1 MAESTYRLVPAVDK
15 AARLLSELEAGEPLG
30 ISELARR
37 IAASKGTV
45 RDILLTLA
53 SHGLVER
60 TGDLRFR
67 RAGVPDVVALAAPQ
81 LRSLMQ
87 EFGETALLGV
97 VRAGRFEI
105 VAREE
110 PATDLHMSASIGR
123 RITLDAGAHAKVLRG
138 NEAIG
143 YDDEEYLPGVRAA
156 AAPIVDAGGGRI
168 AAIVVVGFKQR
179 VDARTLR
186 RIGERCAQAAA
197 EISARLAE
205 RAA

>member
-1 MAESTYRLVPAVDK
+1 MAESTYRVVPAVDK
-15 AARLLSELEAGEPLG
+15 AARLLAELEGGETLG

-37 IAASKGTV
+37 IVASKGTV

-53 SHGLVER
+53 SHRMVER
-60 TGDLRFR
+60 TEDLRFR
-67 RAGVPDVVALAAPQ
+67 RIGAPDLVTLAVPQ
-81 LRSLMQ
+81 LRSLMH

-97 VRAGRFEI
+97 VSAERFEI

-123 RITLDAGAHAKVLRG
+123 RIPLDTGAHAKVLKG
-138 NEAIG
+138 KDLIG

-156 AAPIVDAGGGRI
+156 AAPITDAAGRRI

-179 VDARTLR
+179 IDKAALR
-186 RIGERCAQAAA
+186 RIGERCAQVAS
-197 EISARLAE
+197 ELSARLAE

>member
-1 MAESTYRLVPAVDK
+1 MGESTYRVVPAVDK
-15 AARLLSELEAGEPLG
+15 AARLLAALDAGETLG

-37 IAASKGTV
+37 ITASKGTV
-45 RDILLTLA
+45 RDILLTLTA
-53 SHGLVER
+53 HGLLER

-67 RAGVPDVVALAAPQ
+67 RVGRPDLATLAAPG

-97 VRAGRFEI
+97 VIGDRFEI

-123 RITLDAGAHAKVLRG
+123 RIPLDSGAHGKVLVG
-138 NEAIG
+138 GAAVG
-143 YDDEEYLPGVRAA
+143 YDDQEYLPGVRAA
-156 AAPIVDAGGGRI
+156 AAPISDAAGHRV
-168 AAIVVVGFKQR
+168 AAVVVVGFTTR
-179 VDARTLR
+179 IDRGALR
-186 RIGERCAQAAA
+186 KIGERCAQVAG
-197 EISARLAE
+197 ELSARLAQ

>member
-1 MAESTYRLVPAVDK
+1 MAEGTYRMVPAVDK
-15 AARLLSELEAGEPLG
+15 AARLLAELEAGGTFG

-53 SHGLVER
+53 AHGLVER
-60 TGDLRFR
+60 TPDLRFR
-67 RAGVPDVVALAAPQ
+67 RAGAPDIVSLAGPQ

-97 VRAGRFEI
+97 IRDGRFEI

-123 RITLDAGAHAKVLRG
+123 RITLDTGAHAKVLRG
-138 NEAIG
+138 VEAIG

-156 AAPIVDAGGGRI
+156 AAPITDAGGRRI

-179 VDARTLR
+179 IDARALR
-186 RIGERCAQAAA
+186 RIGERCAQAAG
-197 EISARLAE
+197 EISSRLAE

>member
-1 MAESTYRLVPAVDK
+1 MAESTYRVVPAVDK
-15 AARLLSELEAGEPLG
+15 AARLLAALASGETLG

-37 IAASKGTV
+37 IVASKGTV

-53 SHGLVER
+53 SHGMVER
-60 TGDLRFR
+60 TDDLRFR
-67 RAGVPDVVALAAPQ
+67 RTGAPDLVTLAAPQ

-97 VRAGRFEI
+97 MRAGRFEI

-123 RITLDAGAHAKVLRG
+123 RITLENGAHAKVLKG
-138 NEAIG
+138 KDLIG

-156 AAPIVDAGGGRI
+156 AAPITDAAGRRI

-179 VDARTLR
+179 IDKATLR
-186 RIGERCAQAAA
+186 RIGERCAQVAS
-197 EISARLAE
+197 ELSHRLAD

>member
-1 MAESTYRLVPAVDK
+1 MAESTHRVVPAVDK
-15 AARLLSELEAGEPLG
+15 AARLLAELGSGETLG

-53 SHGLVER
+53 SHGIVER
-60 TGDLRFR
+60 TSDLRFR
-67 RAGVPDVVALAAPQ
+67 RVDTPDLATLAAPR

-87 EFGETALLGV
+87 EFGETALLGIV
-97 VRAGRFEI
+97 SGEHFEI

-123 RITLDAGAHAKVLRG
+123 RIPLRTGAHGKVLTGGERV
-138 NEAIG
+138 G

-156 AAPIVDAGGGRI
+156 AAPISDTGGRRI

-179 VDARTLR
+179 IDARALR
-186 RIGERCAQAAA
+186 RIGERCAQVAS
-197 EISARLAE
+197 ELSARLPEHVA
-205 RAA
+205 